1 MSDITSEL
9 ERLVQL
15 RDSGALTVEE
25 FESQKARV
33 LATPESVTADP
44 APFGVDPVA
53 DEIVRATQPKKM
65 LAMKRLREQTG
76 VDVREAKSRID
87 ASYLR
92 LGFVDRMH
100 R

>member
-15 RDSGALTVEE
+15 RDSGGLTLEE

-33 LATPESVTADP
+33 LATRESVTTDP

-76 VDVREAKSRID
+76 IDVHEAKSRID

-92 LGFVDRMH
+92 LGFVDRI
-100 R
+100 RR